1 MPSTWS
7 ERLKL
12 LAFAV
17 LVLAVLLGGYLA
29 STSTGEADPVATGP
43 DSSTASA
50 LPTGETVPQQGD
62 GTTGT
67 PDPDTSQ
74 GTQGPRISLDA
85 PLKDKDLAEAAQ
97 RTVEFLNVY
106 LGYDWRDDPVQR
118 SNRLD
123 ALSASANELNS
134 ASGSGGMFAQEE
146 KQITRVRV
154 ISVAP
159 SLLAART
166 VIFSVEVE
174 TITESTA
181 LKKPVEAVA
190 VVSVSMVAEGGTWR
204 ATSLAVEGP
213 GSGHSHSEGD
223 SDTFQ
228 DGGTGG

>member
-1 MPSTWS
+1 MPTTWN
-7 ERLKL
+7 ERLKF

-17 LVLAVLLGGYLA
+17 LVLAVLLGGYFA
-29 STSTGEADPVATGP
+29 STSTGENEPAPTAS
-43 DSSTASA
+43 DSASASA

-62 GTTGT
+62 TSTGT
-67 PDPDTSQ
+67 PDPDVSEA
-74 GTQGPRISLDA
+74 TQGPRISLDS
-85 PLKDKDLAEAAQ
+85 PLKDKDLAQAAD

-106 LGYDWRDDPVQR
+106 LGYDWRDDPVAR

-159 SLLAART
+159 SLLSART
-166 VIFSVEVE
+166 VIFRVEVE

-181 LKKPVEAVA
+181 LKKPMQGTAI
-190 VVSVSMVAEGGTWR
+190 VSVSMVAEGGTWR

-213 GSGHSHSEGD
+213 APSSGTGD
-223 SDTFQ
+223 AFQ
-228 DGGTGG
+228 DGGSGG